1 MKYDVFGIGNALVD
15 MEFKVNEAFLDE
27 HKIEKGLMTLVEEE
41 RQFQIVKA
49 LSDQD
54 QHEVK
59 RQCGGS
65 AANTMIAISQF
76 GGKSFYSF
84 KIADD
89 DMGHFYLDDIKENGI
104 GTKNKT
110 GQLAD
115 GVTGK
120 CIVMVTEDAERT
132 MNTYLG
138 ITAALD
144 EDQIDEEALQNSA
157 WVYVE
162 GYLVASPTAQAAAVK
177 TLALAKKHGVKRSV
191 TMSDPNMVNFF
202 KDNMKQLISFDLDLL
217 FCNEQEALDFT
228 GKFEINE
235 AREELKK
242 FAKHFVITLGD
253 KGAVIWDGEQ
263 YINIASHKVETL
275 DTNGA
280 GDMFAGAFLYG
291 INNGLSY
298 EEAGNLASLA
308 SAKVVSQY
316 GPRLESEQVS
326 EVKKQLA

>member
-15 MEFKVNEAFLDE
+15 MEFTVNDAFLSE
-27 HKIEKGLMTLVEEE
+27 HGIEKGLMTLVEEE

-49 LSDQD
+49 LSEQA
-54 QHEVK
+54 QFEVK

-89 DMGHFYLDDIKENGI
+89 DMGQFYLNDIKENKV
-104 GTKNKT
+104 GTKNT
-110 GQLAD
+110 EGNLAD

-120 CIVMVTEDAERT
+120 CIVMVTDDAERT

-138 ITAALD
+138 ITAELD
-144 EDQIDEEALQNSA
+144 NEQIDEEALKASK

-162 GYLVASPTAQAAAVK
+162 GYLVASPTAQEAAVK
-177 TLALAKKHGVKRSV
+177 TMALAKQHNVKRSM

-202 KDNMKQLISFDLDLL
+202 KDNMKALISYDLDLL

-228 GKFEINE
+228 GKFDINE
-235 AREELKK
+235 ASEALKE
-242 FAKHFVITLGD
+242 FAKHFVITLGE
-253 KGAVIWDGEQ
+253 KGAMIWDGEQ
-263 YINIASHKVETL
+263 YINIDAHSVTTL

-291 INNGLSY
+291 INNGMSY
-298 EEAGNLASLA
+298 EEAGKLASLA

-316 GPRLESEQVS
+316 GPRLSWEQAG
-326 EVKKQLA
+326 EVKSQLA

>member
-15 MEFKVNEAFLDE
+15 MEFKVNDAFLSE
-27 HKIEKGLMTLVEEE
+27 HGIEKGLMTLVEEE

-49 LSDQD
+49 LSDQE
-54 QHEVK
+54 QYEVK

-89 DMGHFYLDDIKENGI
+89 DMGHFYLNDIKENSI
-104 GTKNKT
+104 GTKNAQ
-110 GQLAD
+110 GNLAN

-120 CIVMVTEDAERT
+120 CIVMVTDDAERT

-138 ITAALD
+138 ITAELD
-144 EDQIDEEALQNSA
+144 EQQIDEEALKQSK

-162 GYLVASPTAQAAAVK
+162 GYLVASPTAQNAAVK
-177 TLALAKKHGVKRSV
+177 TLELAKQHGVKRSI

-202 KDNMKQLISFDLDLL
+202 KDNMKALISYDLDLL

-228 GKFEINE
+228 GKFDINE
-235 AREELKK
+235 ASEELKK
-242 FAKHFVITLGD
+242 FSKHFVVTLGE
-253 KGAVIWDGEQ
+253 KGAMIWDGEQ
-263 YINIASHKVETL
+263 FISIKAHSVKTL

-291 INNGLSY
+291 INNGMSY

-308 SAKVVSQY
+308 SSKVVAQY
-316 GPRLESEQVS
+316 GPRLSWDQAG
-326 EVKKQLA
+326 EVKSELA